1 MTQTVAI
8 ATKAVAKIRGLRWYI
23 CALLFFVTFIN
34 YVDRVS
40 LGAMAPMLKE
50 AIGWDDAQFGWINFA
65 FQLSY
70 AAMFPFAGRL
80 LDRVGVRN
88 GLAIGVLVW
97 SLAAAAH
104 SFATTVLGFALA
116 RFLLGLGEATNFP
129 ACIKAVA
136 EWFPKRQRSL
146 ATGIFN
152 TGTNFGAMLQGAM
165 MWLAVSWGWQAA
177 FIAIGLLGFVWLT
190 VWMRAYRSPEEH
202 PRLSTEEAE
211 LIRSDQEPPA
221 KALNVPWQSLLRYR
235 EAWAFCI
242 GKMLTDPV
250 WWFYLTWLPSYL
262 QRERD
267 VTLAS
272 AAGALLV
279 IYLAADLGSVFGG
292 WLPAFFIR
300 RGWSGTRAR
309 LATMALFAA
318 GLPVSALG
326 VVAKDLWTAVAF
338 ISIATA
344 CHQAWSANMF
354 TVASDAFPSRAVGSV
369 VGFGRHVRRHRRH
382 AHAARCGRN
391 VAVARQL
398 HAALHLRR
406 RHAPPRLDRD
416 SRAGGKEHHADRP
429 RQGPPDSAKPRAFR
443 DGAGAH
449 GRGRRARRAR
459 FCELELHPVGDEKL
473 RRRCRRW
480 RCRRELARP
489 DGPCAG
495 LREPRSSAR
504 CRPFGGVIA
513 RAGTRRVCEGPYK
526 GTEFFEVDHFSNC
539 VVI

>member
-1 MTQTVAI
+1 MTQAVSI
-8 ATKAVAKIRGLRWYI
+8 AAKAASKIRGLRWYI

-40 LGAMAPMLKE
+40 LGAMAPLLKT
-50 AIGWDDAQFGWINFA
+50 AIGWDDAEFGWINFA

-97 SLAAAAH
+97 SLAAMAH

-129 ACIKAVA
+129 ACVKAVA
-136 EWFPKRQRSL
+136 EWFPRRQRSL

-152 TGTNFGAMLQGAM
+152 TGTNFGAMLQGAI
-165 MWLAVSWGWQAA
+165 MWLAVSRGWQAA
-177 FIAIGLLGFVWLT
+177 FIAIGLLGFVWLA
-190 VWMRAYRSPEEH
+190 VWMKAYRSPEEH

-242 GKMLTDPV
+242 GKMFTDPV

-262 QRERD
+262 QRERG

-279 IYLAADLGSVFGG
+279 IYLAADLGSIFGG
-292 WLPAFFIR
+292 WLPGFFIR

-309 LATMALFAA
+309 LVTMALFAA
-318 GLPVSALG
+318 GLPISALG
-326 VVAKDLWTAVAF
+326 VMAENLWTAVAF
-338 ISIATA
+338 ISVATS

-354 TVASDAFPSRAVGSV
+354 TVASDAFPNRAVGSI
-369 VGFGRHVRRHRRH
+369 VGFGGMCGGIGGMLMLLVAGGMLQWLGNFRLLFVFAGVMHPLAWIVIR
-382 AHAARCGRN
+382 ALVGRN
-391 VAVARQL
+391 ITQIDLDRGLRTARSPELFAMGLGLVAVG
-398 HAALHLRR
+398 AALAALVF
-406 RHAPPRLDRD
+406 ANWSYIL
-416 SRAGGKEHHADRP
+416 SVTKGSVAAAAGGAAAASLLALMGLALVYASREVRLGAAA
-429 RQGPPDSAKPRAFR
+429 SAA
-443 DGAGAH
+443 
-449 GRGRRARRAR
+449 
-459 FCELELHPVGDEKL
+459 
-473 RRRCRRW
+473 
-480 RCRRELARP
+480 
-489 DGPCAG
+489 
-495 LREPRSSAR
+495 
-504 CRPFGGVIA
+504 
-513 RAGTRRVCEGPYK
+513 
-526 GTEFFEVDHFSNC
+526 
-539 VVI
+539 

>member
-1 MTQTVAI
+1 V
-8 ATKAVAKIRGLRWYI
+8 
-23 CALLFFVTFIN
+23 
-34 YVDRVS
+34 
-40 LGAMAPMLKE
+40 LKE
-50 AIGWDDAQFGWINFA
+50 AIGWDDAEFGWINFA

-129 ACIKAVA
+129 ACVKAVA
-136 EWFPKRQRSL
+136 EWFPRRQRSL

-165 MWLAVSWGWQAA
+165 MWLAVSRGWQAA
-177 FIAIGLLGFVWLT
+177 FIAIGLLGFVWLAA
-190 VWMRAYRSPEEH
+190 WMKGYRSPEEH
-202 PRLSTEEAE
+202 PRLSAEEAE

-221 KALNVPWQSLLRYR
+221 KALYVPWQSLLRYR

-262 QRERD
+262 QRERG

-292 WLPAFFIR
+292 WLPAFFLR

-318 GLPVSALG
+318 GLPISALG
-326 VVAKDLWTAVAF
+326 VMAVRWSTRAAK
-338 ISIATA
+338 
-344 CHQAWSANMF
+344 C
-354 TVASDAFPSRAVGSV
+354 GSV
-369 VGFGRHVRRHRRH
+369 PPVRRR
-382 AHAARCGRN
+382 
-391 VAVARQL
+391 
-398 HAALHLRR
+398 
-406 RHAPPRLDRD
+406 
-416 SRAGGKEHHADRP
+416 DRP
-429 RQGPPDSAKPRAFR
+429 RRHQASVPSGGGGYLVCPGPDLPKPRC
-443 DGAGAH
+443 GAGGSEP
-449 GRGRRARRAR
+449 GRVPR
-459 FCELELHPVGDEKL
+459 HPVGE
-473 RRRCRRW
+473 RRLGKPGDAGGSRRGLGTW
-480 RCRRELARP
+480 IGFSSSMPRP
-489 DGPCAG
+489 
-495 LREPRSSAR
+495 
-504 CRPFGGVIA
+504 
-513 RAGTRRVCEGPYK
+513 
-526 GTEFFEVDHFSNC
+526 
-539 VVI
+539 